1 MKNGGKLLIQHKVT
15 DIKPDG
21 PIVTVVTE
29 GGDSFQA
36 KKVIV
41 TAGPWTKDLMQ
52 ITGLELPLKVRKF
65 FLSRHRNFRPVQRSS
80 FTAEFMS
87 SW

>member
-36 KKVIV
+36 KRVIV

-52 ITGLELPLKVRKF
+52 ITGLDLPLKVNIWHYICDIGIQM
-65 FLSRHRNFRPVQRSS
+65 LVACRSVNLII
-80 FTAEFMS
+80 T
-87 SW
+87 

>member
-52 ITGLELPLKVRKF
+52 ITGLELPLKV
-65 FLSRHRNFRPVQRSS
+65 SVYI
-80 FTAEFMS
+80 M
-87 SW
+87 